1 MASQK
6 SKILESQWDEYE
18 DEYDDTYD
26 DAEVIPSSRTT
37 NARLRTI
44 RDDVD
49 EETTESEAEE
59 DVERVM
65 YATYKLDPTVFE
77 RTARKSK
84 EREALKAETKL
95 SDEQIEGW
103 KRIAELDPSVLR
115 KLEESAFVQTALPA
129 TAWRAPTAT
138 ESDEESPAPGVGRGV
153 GSRGGRGGAP
163 TRGKAEGRGSR
174 GARGGKGK
182 GRGRG
187 GRGRGVDRGPAKK
200 DRIRA
205 ESGPGA

>member
-18 DEYDDTYD
+18 DEYVDTYD

-65 YATYKLDPTVFE
+65 YATYKRDPAVFE
-77 RTARKSK
+77 RAARKSK
-84 EREALKAETKL
+84 EREALKAEIK
-95 SDEQIEGW
+95 IV
-103 KRIAELDPSVLR
+103 R
-115 KLEESAFVQTALPA
+115 
-129 TAWRAPTAT
+129 
-138 ESDEESPAPGVGRGV
+138 
-153 GSRGGRGGAP
+153 
-163 TRGKAEGRGSR
+163 
-174 GARGGKGK
+174 
-182 GRGRG
+182 
-187 GRGRGVDRGPAKK
+187 
-200 DRIRA
+200 
-205 ESGPGA
+205 